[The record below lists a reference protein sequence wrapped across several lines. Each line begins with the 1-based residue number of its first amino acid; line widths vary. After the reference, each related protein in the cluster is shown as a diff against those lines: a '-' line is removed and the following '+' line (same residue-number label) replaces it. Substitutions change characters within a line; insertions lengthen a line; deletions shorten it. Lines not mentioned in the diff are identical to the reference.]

1 MNELDR
7 ALRIKAETLTC
18 RHFNGMQHDCCL
30 AGVNYRALAG
40 APMEGCM
47 TRVPCLPFNDPK
59 GGQMAVCGKH
69 STWTLA
75 EAEQMVTDSEESMQ
89 RHLRVYRAA
98 HDDAKAKG
106 LKRWK
111 GGQSDM
117 VCHVCSGILRYS
129 VAGYNGHMHA
139 QCETEGC
146 VSWME

>member
-1 MNELDR
+1 MKESDR

-18 RHFNGMQHDCCL
+18 RHFNGVQRDCCV
-30 AGVNYRALAG
+30 AGVNYRVLAG
-40 APMEGCM
+40 EPMQGCM
-47 TRVPCLPFNDPK
+47 TRIPCLPFNDPK
-59 GGQMAVCGKH
+59 GGPMADCDKH

-89 RHLRVYRAA
+89 RHMRVFRAA
-98 HDDAKAKG
+98 HDDAKTKG
-106 LKRWK
+106 FKRGK

-117 VCHVCSGILRYS
+117 VCPLCTGVLRYS

-139 QCETEGC
+139 QCETKGC